1 MKANMTNTTRST
13 GPTLGPGQPA
23 LQADA
28 GRPDHHALGVF
39 AGVLLYHVR
48 SHEARTDVGTKKDKR
63 KAETAKRPKRSSSME
78 RERSTPRAEPAS
90 RREPR
95 FTTIVPVRFEP
106 TMLEA
111 VRARA
116 AADDRSVSAWIRRT
130 VEAELG
136 RGGAAPRGHF
146 AGEDAR

>member
-1 MKANMTNTTRST
+1 
-13 GPTLGPGQPA
+13 
-23 LQADA
+23 
-28 GRPDHHALGVF
+28 VF
-39 AGVLLYHVR
+39 AGVLLYYVR
-48 SHEARTDVGTKKDKR
+48 SRERPGLDVGSKKDKR
-63 KAETAKRPKRSSSME
+63 KAETAKRPKRSSSVDPE
-78 RERSTPRAEPAS
+78 SSTPRAEPAS

-136 RGGAAPRGHF
+136 RGADGGRSSTAATRGHV

>member
-1 MKANMTNTTRST
+1 MGS
-13 GPTLGPGQPA
+13 
-23 LQADA
+23 
-28 GRPDHHALGVF
+28 
-39 AGVLLYHVR
+39 
-48 SHEARTDVGTKKDKR
+48 KKGKR
-63 KAETAKRPKRSSSME
+63 KAETPKRPKLSASAGRAS
-78 RERSTPRAEPAS
+78 STPRAEPAS

-116 AADDRSVSAWIRRT
+116 AADGRSVSAWIRRT

-136 RGGAAPRGHF
+136 RGPDGGPDAGTAAREHG
-146 AGEDAR
+146 GREDAR

>member
-1 MKANMTNTTRST
+1 
-13 GPTLGPGQPA
+13 L
-23 LQADA
+23 
-28 GRPDHHALGVF
+28 
-39 AGVLLYHVR
+39 
-48 SHEARTDVGTKKDKR
+48 DVGSKKGKR
-63 KAETAKRPKRSSSME
+63 KQETAKRPKLSPSVDPASSA
-78 RERSTPRAEPAS
+78 PRASSTNRVEPAS

-116 AADDRSVSAWIRRT
+116 AADDRSVSAWIRRL

-136 RGGAAPRGHF
+136 RGANGSRGHV
-146 AGEDAR
+146 AGDDAR